1 MFGRTLRFADG
12 GGGLPC
18 GAVRSWQAQG
28 VTHGSTLR
36 PVVRTGVLLAALTV
50 VLALTVL
57 HDGYN
62 TDPGGLSWWYAASW
76 LLFGVAAWS
85 LRKVPVRRQAALIVA
100 GGIAVAATGLLAPPR
115 TSTDSYRY
123 AWDGRVQA
131 AGISPY
137 DHAPRDREL
146 TGLRDPWLFP
156 TDPAQCALPDH
167 ARVDGGC
174 TRLNRPSVHTIY
186 PPVAE
191 AYFLLMDE
199 IAPGSARIKPLQ
211 IGGALCAVGT
221 TLVLV
226 RILRRRGTGGGPG
239 TAPMPVPMSVSVSGA
254 AYWAWC
260 PALPVE
266 AVNNAHVDVLAV
278 LLTVAGIGVLTG
290 GRGAGRL
297 AALTGGHGAES
308 PGAPTGGRGPESAIS
323 RIRAALGG
331 ALIGAGV
338 AVKMLPAVVLPAVL
352 RRRPVTVLLSTVG
365 LIALSYLPYV
375 LASHSS
381 VFGYLGG
388 YTQEEGY
395 DDPAARG
402 RFALLRLVLPPSWSL
417 PVTLVVLLALTAY
430 VLRSGKPERP
440 WSGALLL
447 LGSAFL
453 LLTPGYSWYALLL
466 VALVAL
472 DGRWEWLTVAGAG
485 AASYVTAR
493 AAPGFPVAT
502 TAYAIAA
509 GAVLAG
515 CVLRLRRRPA
525 YDSGPAEVLSNGRV
539 SV

>member
-1 MFGRTLRFADG
+1 M
-12 GGGLPC
+12 
-18 GAVRSWQAQG
+18 
-28 VTHGSTLR
+28 THGSTLR
-36 PVVRTGVLLAALTV
+36 PVVRTGVLLAALTA

-62 TDPGGLSWWYAASW
+62 SDPGGLSWWYAASW
-76 LLFGVAAWS
+76 LLFALAAWS
-85 LRKVPVRRQAALIVA
+85 LRKVPARGQAALIVA
-100 GGIAVAATGLLAPPR
+100 GGIAIAATGLLAPPR

-191 AYFLLMDE
+191 AYFLLVDE
-199 IAPGSARIKPLQ
+199 ISPGSARIKPLQ

-226 RILRRRGTGGGPG
+226 RILRRRRGTGGEPG
-239 TAPMPVPMSVSVSGA
+239 SAPVPAAVPVSVAGA

-290 GRGAGRL
+290 GRGTQRLVAPAGAHGTEKL
-297 AALTGGHGAES
+297 GHPTGGHGS
-308 PGAPTGGRGPESAIS
+308 ESAIS
-323 RIRAALGG
+323 GLRAVLGG

-388 YTQEEGY
+388 YTEEEGY

-402 RFALLRLVLPPSWSL
+402 RFALLRLALPPSWSL

-430 VLRSGKPERP
+430 VLRRGRPERP
-440 WSGALLL
+440 WAGALSL

-509 GAVLAG
+509 GAVLTG
-515 CVLRLRRRPA
+515 CVLRLRRRPE
-525 YDSGPAEVLSNGRV
+525 YDADPAEARSEGRV